1 MKIKKSQL
9 KRILSEAA
17 SEAMIQKY
25 VTEYMLGMDQ
35 EGKFRMLV
43 QQGMAPEEAIRKVAS
58 EDMFD
63 EDDYEDYDDEY
74 DDLYDDYEDERDE
87 DFEHVDDVTK
97 RFLEKHPALADIE
110 GMIGWSLTTG
120 RRDNEDEIMRKIGAR
135 LAYMAKTNY
144 PVMAKAMLEE
154 LQDQ

>member
-25 VTEYMLGMDQ
+25 VTEHMLGMDQ

-63 EDDYEDYDDEY
+63 EDDYDEF
-74 DDLYDDYEDERDE
+74 LESCELELDYEAIEKEALRGDDIMEQTNLAMQEIERQLIDSG
-87 DFEHVDDVTK
+87 
-97 RFLEKHPALADIE
+97 LI
-110 GMIGWSLTTG
+110 
-120 RRDNEDEIMRKIGAR
+120 
-135 LAYMAKTNY
+135 
-144 PVMAKAMLEE
+144 
-154 LQDQ
+154 